1 MREVIRM
8 AVHVFGMTDDQIQRV
23 SRIWSIDFIH
33 RWHDHR
39 SHGYIDWDTG
49 IFHVVLLKFAVH
61 EARISGNL
69 CFANDILPGLDTEPQ
84 LI

>member
-39 SHGYIDWDTG
+39 SHRDIDWDTDTL
-49 IFHVVLLKFAVH
+49 IFAGSTSSD
-61 EARISGNL
+61 RISEWSWQDHEL
-69 CFANDILPGLDTEPQ
+69 H
-84 LI
+84 

>member
-8 AVHVFGMTDDQIQRV
+8 AVHVFGMTDDQIQRA

-39 SHGYIDWDTG
+39 SHGDIDWDTDTL
-49 IFHVVLLKFAVH
+49 IFAGRTS
-61 EARISGNL
+61 ADRISEWSWQDQEL
-69 CFANDILPGLDTEPQ
+69 H
-84 LI
+84 

>member
-33 RWHDHR
+33 CWHDHR
-39 SHGYIDWDTG
+39 SHGDIDWDTDTL
-49 IFHVVLLKFAVH
+49 IFAGRTSLD
-61 EARISGNL
+61 RISEWSWQDQEL
-69 CFANDILPGLDTEPQ
+69 H
-84 LI
+84 